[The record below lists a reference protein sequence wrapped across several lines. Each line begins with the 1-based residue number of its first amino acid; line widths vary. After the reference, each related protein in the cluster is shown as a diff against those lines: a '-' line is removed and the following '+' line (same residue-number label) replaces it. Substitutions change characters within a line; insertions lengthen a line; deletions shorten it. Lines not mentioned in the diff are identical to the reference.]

1 MIGVLVNTLTVIV
14 GSTIG
19 LLFRKLIP
27 EQWTDFIMK
36 GIALCT
42 LYIGIDCALEGTNTL
57 VTIIS
62 IAVGALIGAALDLD
76 DKLNRFASG
85 LENRF
90 KKEGSGGSTIAEGFV
105 TASLLFCIGAMTIVG
120 SLNAGLTG
128 DNQMLYTK
136 SVLDFISS
144 IMLSASLG
152 VGVMCSAA
160 FVLVFQGGIVLL
172 AGVLAPILSETAILE
187 LTCVGSLLIFALGL
201 NLMNITKI
209 KVANLLP
216 AVFFAPI
223 VVWAMSLLG

>member
-42 LYIGIDCALEGTNTL
+42 LYIGIDGALEGTNTL

-76 DKLNRFASG
+76 EKLNRFASG

-90 KKEGSGGSTIAEGFV
+90 KKEGDGPTIAEGFV
-105 TASLLFCIGAMTIVG
+105 TASLLFCVGAMTIVG
-120 SLNAGLTG
+120 SLQAGLTG
-128 DNQMLYTK
+128 DNTMLYTK
-136 SVLDFISS
+136 ATLDFISS
-144 IMLSASLG
+144 LIFAASLG
-152 VGVMCSAA
+152 IGVLFAAA
-160 FVLVFQGGIVLL
+160 FVLVFQGAIVLVAQAVSPFL
-172 AGVLAPILSETAILE
+172 TDYVVSEMTCAGSILI
-187 LTCVGSLLIFALGL
+187 IALGL
-201 NLMNITKI
+201 NILGVTNLKVMNF
-209 KVANLLP
+209 LP
-216 AVFFAPI
+216 AIFLPI
-223 VVWAMSLLG
+223 VLCLFM

>member
-36 GIALCT
+36 GIALCN
-42 LYIGIDCALEGTNTL
+42 LYIGIDGALEGTNTL

-90 KKEGSGGSTIAEGFV
+90 NKEGSGGSTIAEGFV

-120 SLNAGLTG
+120 SLQAGLTG
-128 DNQMLYTK
+128 DNTMLYTK
-136 SVLDFISS
+136 ATLDFISS
-144 IMLSASLG
+144 LIFAASLG
-152 VGVMCSAA
+152 IGVLFAAA
-160 FVLVFQGGIVLL
+160 FVLVFQGAIVLVAQAVSPFL
-172 AGVLAPILSETAILE
+172 TDYVVSEMTCAGSILI
-187 LTCVGSLLIFALGL
+187 IALGL
-201 NLMNITKI
+201 NILGVTNLKVMNF
-209 KVANLLP
+209 LP
-216 AVFFAPI
+216 AIFLPI
-223 VVWAMSLLG
+223 VLCLFM

>member
-42 LYIGIDCALEGTNTL
+42 LYIGIDGALEGTNTL

-120 SLNAGLTG
+120 SLQAGLTG
-128 DNQMLYTK
+128 DNTMLYTQAT
-136 SVLDFISS
+136 LDFISS
-144 IMLSASLG
+144 LIFAASLG
-152 VGVMCSAA
+152 IGVLFAAA
-160 FVLVFQGGIVLL
+160 FVLVFQGAIVLVAQAVSPFL
-172 AGVLAPILSETAILE
+172 TDYVVSEMTCAGSILI
-187 LTCVGSLLIFALGL
+187 IALGL
-201 NLMNITKI
+201 NILGVTNLKVMNF
-209 KVANLLP
+209 LP
-216 AVFFAPI
+216 AIFLPI
-223 VVWAMSLLG
+223 VLCLFM

>member
-42 LYIGIDCALEGTNTL
+42 LYIGIDGALEGTNTL

-120 SLNAGLTG
+120 SLQAGLTG
-128 DNQMLYTK
+128 DNTMLYTK
-136 SVLDFISS
+136 ATLDFISS
-144 IMLSASLG
+144 LIFAASLG
-152 VGVMCSAA
+152 IGVLFAAA
-160 FVLVFQGGIVLL
+160 FVLVFQGAIVLVAQAVSPL
-172 AGVLAPILSETAILE
+172 LTDYVVSEMTCAGSILII
-187 LTCVGSLLIFALGL
+187 GLGL
-201 NLMNITKI
+201 NILGVTNLKVMNF
-209 KVANLLP
+209 LP
-216 AVFFAPI
+216 AIFLPI
-223 VVWAMSLLG
+223 VLCLFM

>member
-42 LYIGIDCALEGTNTL
+42 LYIGIDGALEGTNTL

-76 DKLNRFASG
+76 EKLNRFASG

-90 KKEGSGGSTIAEGFV
+90 KKEGGGPTIAEGFV
-105 TASLLFCIGAMTIVG
+105 TASLLFCVGAMTIVG
-120 SLNAGLTG
+120 SLKAGLTG
-128 DNQMLYTK
+128 DNTMLYTK
-136 SVLDFISS
+136 ATLDFISS
-144 IMLSASLG
+144 LIFAASLG
-152 VGVMCSAA
+152 IGVLFAAA
-160 FVLVFQGGIVLL
+160 FVLVFQGAIVLVAQAVSPFL
-172 AGVLAPILSETAILE
+172 TDYVVSEMTCAGSILI
-187 LTCVGSLLIFALGL
+187 IALGL
-201 NLMNITKI
+201 NILGVTNLKVMNF
-209 KVANLLP
+209 LP
-216 AVFFAPI
+216 AIFLPI
-223 VVWAMSLLG
+223 VLCLFM

>member
-42 LYIGIDCALEGTNTL
+42 LYIGIDGALEGTNTL

-76 DKLNRFASG
+76 EKVNRFASG

-90 KKEGSGGSTIAEGFV
+90 KKEGGGPTIAEGFV
-105 TASLLFCIGAMTIVG
+105 TASLLFCVGAMTIVG
-120 SLNAGLTG
+120 SLQAGLTG
-128 DNQMLYTK
+128 DNTMLYTK
-136 SVLDFISS
+136 ATLDFISS
-144 IMLSASLG
+144 LIFAASLG
-152 VGVMCSAA
+152 IGVLFAAA
-160 FVLVFQGGIVLL
+160 FVLVFQGAIVLVAQAVSPFL
-172 AGVLAPILSETAILE
+172 TDYVVSEMTCAGSILI
-187 LTCVGSLLIFALGL
+187 IALGL
-201 NLMNITKI
+201 NILGVTNLKVMNF
-209 KVANLLP
+209 LP
-216 AVFFAPI
+216 AIFLPI
-223 VVWAMSLLG
+223 VLCLFM

>member
-42 LYIGIDCALEGTNTL
+42 LYIGIDGALEGTNTL

-120 SLNAGLTG
+120 SLQAGLTG
-128 DNQMLYTK
+128 DNTMLYTK
-136 SVLDFISS
+136 ATLDFISS
-144 IMLSASLG
+144 LIFAASLG
-152 VGVMCSAA
+152 IGVLFAAA
-160 FVLVFQGGIVLL
+160 FVLVFQGAIVLVAQAVSPL
-172 AGVLAPILSETAILE
+172 LTDYVVSEMTCAGSILI
-187 LTCVGSLLIFALGL
+187 IALGL
-201 NLMNITKI
+201 NILGVTNLKVMNF
-209 KVANLLP
+209 LP
-216 AVFFAPI
+216 AIFLPI
-223 VVWAMSLLG
+223 VLCLFM

>member
-42 LYIGIDCALEGTNTL
+42 LYIGIDGALEGTNTL

-62 IAVGALIGAALDLD
+62 IALGALIGAALDLD
-76 DKLNRFASG
+76 EKLNRFASG

-90 KKEGSGGSTIAEGFV
+90 KKEGSGGPTIAEGFV

-120 SLNAGLTG
+120 SLQAGLTG
-128 DNQMLYTK
+128 DNTMLYTK
-136 SVLDFISS
+136 ATLDFISS
-144 IMLSASLG
+144 LIFAASLG
-152 VGVMCSAA
+152 IGVLFAAA
-160 FVLVFQGGIVLL
+160 FVLVFQGAIVLVAQAVSPFL
-172 AGVLAPILSETAILE
+172 TDYVVSEMTCAGSILI
-187 LTCVGSLLIFALGL
+187 IALGL
-201 NLMNITKI
+201 NLLGVTNLKVMNF
-209 KVANLLP
+209 LP
-216 AVFFAPI
+216 AIFLPI
-223 VVWAMSLLG
+223 VLCLFM

>member
-36 GIALCT
+36 GIALCS
-42 LYIGIDCALEGTNTL
+42 LYIGIDGALEGTNTL

-120 SLNAGLTG
+120 SLQAGLTG
-128 DNQMLYTK
+128 DNTMLYTK
-136 SVLDFISS
+136 ATLDFISS
-144 IMLSASLG
+144 LIFAASLG
-152 VGVMCSAA
+152 IGVLFAAA
-160 FVLVFQGGIVLL
+160 FVLVFQGAIVLAAQAVSPFL
-172 AGVLAPILSETAILE
+172 TDYVVSEMTCAGSILI
-187 LTCVGSLLIFALGL
+187 IALGL
-201 NLMNITKI
+201 NILGVTNLKVMNF
-209 KVANLLP
+209 LP
-216 AVFFAPI
+216 AIFLPI
-223 VVWAMSLLG
+223 VLCLFM

>member
-42 LYIGIDCALEGTNTL
+42 LYIGIDGALEGTNTL

-120 SLNAGLTG
+120 SLQAGLTG
-128 DNQMLYTK
+128 DNTMLYTK
-136 SVLDFISS
+136 ATLDFISS
-144 IMLSASLG
+144 LIFAASLG
-152 VGVMCSAA
+152 IGVLLAAA
-160 FVLVFQGGIVLL
+160 FVLVFQGAIVL
-172 AGVLAPILSETAILE
+172 AAQAAAPLLTDYVVAEM
-187 LTCVGSLLIFALGL
+187 TCVGSILIVGLALNILGVT
-201 NLMNITKI
+201 NLKIMNF
-209 KVANLLP
+209 LP
-216 AVFFAPI
+216 AIFLPI
-223 VVWAMSLLG
+223 LLCMVLQA

>member
-42 LYIGIDCALEGTNTL
+42 LYIGIDGALEGTNTL

-76 DKLNRFASG
+76 EKLNRFASG

-90 KKEGSGGSTIAEGFV
+90 KKEGGGPTIAEGFV
-105 TASLLFCIGAMTIVG
+105 TASLLFCVGAMTIVG
-120 SLNAGLTG
+120 SLQAGLTG
-128 DNQMLYTK
+128 DNTMLYTK
-136 SVLDFISS
+136 ATLDFISS
-144 IMLSASLG
+144 LIFAASLG
-152 VGVMCSAA
+152 IGVLFAAA
-160 FVLVFQGGIVLL
+160 FVLVFQGAIVLVAQAVSPFL
-172 AGVLAPILSETAILE
+172 TDYVVSEMTCAGSILI
-187 LTCVGSLLIFALGL
+187 IALGL
-201 NLMNITKI
+201 NILGMTNLKVMNF
-209 KVANLLP
+209 LP
-216 AVFFAPI
+216 AIFLPI
-223 VVWAMSLLG
+223 VLCLFM

>member
-42 LYIGIDCALEGTNTL
+42 LYIGIDGALEGTNTL

-76 DKLNRFASG
+76 EKLNRFASG

-90 KKEGSGGSTIAEGFV
+90 KKEGGGPTIAEGFV
-105 TASLLFCIGAMTIVG
+105 TASLLFCVGAMTIVG
-120 SLNAGLTG
+120 SLQAGLTG
-128 DNQMLYTK
+128 DNTMLYTK
-136 SVLDFISS
+136 ATLDFISS
-144 IMLSASLG
+144 LIFAASLG
-152 VGVMCSAA
+152 IGVLFAAA
-160 FVLVFQGGIVLL
+160 FVLVFQGAIVLVAQAVSPFL
-172 AGVLAPILSETAILE
+172 TDYVVSEMTCTGSILI
-187 LTCVGSLLIFALGL
+187 IALGL
-201 NLMNITKI
+201 NILGVTNLKVMNF
-209 KVANLLP
+209 LP
-216 AVFFAPI
+216 AIFLPI
-223 VVWAMSLLG
+223 VLCLFM

>member
-42 LYIGIDCALEGTNTL
+42 LYIGIDGALEGTNTL

-120 SLNAGLTG
+120 SLQAGLTG
-128 DNQMLYTK
+128 DNTMLYTK
-136 SVLDFISS
+136 ATLDFISS
-144 IMLSASLG
+144 LIFAASLG
-152 VGVMCSAA
+152 IGVLFAAA
-160 FVLVFQGGIVLL
+160 FVLVFQGAIVLVAQAVSPFL
-172 AGVLAPILSETAILE
+172 TDYVVSEMACAGSILI
-187 LTCVGSLLIFALGL
+187 IALGL
-201 NLMNITKI
+201 NILGVTNLKVMNF
-209 KVANLLP
+209 LP
-216 AVFFAPI
+216 AIFLPI
-223 VVWAMSLLG
+223 VLCLFM

>member
-42 LYIGIDCALEGTNTL
+42 LYIGIDGALEGTNTL

-120 SLNAGLTG
+120 SLQAGLTG
-128 DNQMLYTK
+128 DNTMLYTK
-136 SVLDFISS
+136 ATLDFISS
-144 IMLSASLG
+144 LIFAASLG
-152 VGVMCSAA
+152 IGVLFAAA
-160 FVLVFQGGIVLL
+160 FVLVFQGAIVLVAQAVSPFL
-172 AGVLAPILSETAILE
+172 TDYVVSEMTCAGSILI
-187 LTCVGSLLIFALGL
+187 IALGL
-201 NLMNITKI
+201 NILGVTNLKVMNF
-209 KVANLLP
+209 LP
-216 AVFFAPI
+216 AIFLPI
-223 VVWAMSLLG
+223 VLCLFM

>member
-42 LYIGIDCALEGTNTL
+42 LYIGIDGALEGTNTL

-76 DKLNRFASG
+76 EKLNRFASG

-90 KKEGSGGSTIAEGFV
+90 KKEGSGGPTIAEGFV

-120 SLNAGLTG
+120 SLQAGLTG
-128 DNQMLYTK
+128 NNTMLYTK
-136 SVLDFISS
+136 ATLDFISS
-144 IMLSASLG
+144 LIFAASLG
-152 VGVMCSAA
+152 IGVLFAAA
-160 FVLVFQGGIVLL
+160 FVLVFQGAIVLVAQAVSPFL
-172 AGVLAPILSETAILE
+172 TDYVVSEMTCAGSILI
-187 LTCVGSLLIFALGL
+187 IALGL
-201 NLMNITKI
+201 NILGVTNLKVMNF
-209 KVANLLP
+209 LP
-216 AVFFAPI
+216 AIFLPI
-223 VVWAMSLLG
+223 VLCLFM

>member
-42 LYIGIDCALEGTNTL
+42 LYIGIDGALEGTNTL
-57 VTIIS
+57 VTILS

-76 DKLNRFASG
+76 EKLNRFASG

-90 KKEGSGGSTIAEGFV
+90 KKEGSGGPTIAEGFV

-120 SLNAGLTG
+120 SLQAGLTG
-128 DNQMLYTK
+128 DNTMLYTK
-136 SVLDFISS
+136 ATLDFISS
-144 IMLSASLG
+144 LIFAASLG
-152 VGVMCSAA
+152 IGVLFAAA
-160 FVLVFQGGIVLL
+160 FVLVFQGAIVLVAQAVSPFL
-172 AGVLAPILSETAILE
+172 TDYVVAEMTCAGSILI
-187 LTCVGSLLIFALGL
+187 IALGL
-201 NLMNITKI
+201 NLLGVTNLKVMNF
-209 KVANLLP
+209 LP
-216 AVFFAPI
+216 AIFLPI
-223 VVWAMSLLG
+223 LLCLFM

>member
-42 LYIGIDCALEGTNTL
+42 LYIGIDGALEGTNTL

-62 IAVGALIGAALDLD
+62 IAVGALIGAALNLD
-76 DKLNRFASG
+76 EKLNRFASG

-90 KKEGSGGSTIAEGFV
+90 KKEGSGGPTIAEGFV

-120 SLNAGLTG
+120 SLQAGLTG
-128 DNQMLYTK
+128 DNTMLYTK
-136 SVLDFISS
+136 ATLDFISS
-144 IMLSASLG
+144 LIFAASLG
-152 VGVMCSAA
+152 IGVLFAAA
-160 FVLVFQGGIVLL
+160 FVLVFQGAIVLVAQAVSPFL
-172 AGVLAPILSETAILE
+172 TDHVVSEMTCAGSILI
-187 LTCVGSLLIFALGL
+187 IALGL
-201 NLMNITKI
+201 NILGVTNLKVMNF
-209 KVANLLP
+209 LP
-216 AVFFAPI
+216 AIFLPI
-223 VVWAMSLLG
+223 VLCLFM

>member
-42 LYIGIDCALEGTNTL
+42 LYIGIDGALEGTNTL

-76 DKLNRFASG
+76 EKLNRFASG

-90 KKEGSGGSTIAEGFV
+90 KKEGGGPTIAEGFV
-105 TASLLFCIGAMTIVG
+105 TASLLFCVGAMTIVG
-120 SLNAGLTG
+120 SLQAGLTG
-128 DNQMLYTK
+128 DNTMLYTK
-136 SVLDFISS
+136 ATLDFISS
-144 IMLSASLG
+144 LIFAASLG
-152 VGVMCSAA
+152 IGVLFAAA
-160 FVLVFQGGIVLL
+160 FVLVFQGAIVLVAQAVSPFL
-172 AGVLAPILSETAILE
+172 TDYVVSEMTCAGSILI
-187 LTCVGSLLIFALGL
+187 IALGL
-201 NLMNITKI
+201 NILGVTNLKVMNF
-209 KVANLLP
+209 LP
-216 AVFFAPI
+216 AIFLPI
-223 VVWAMSLLG
+223 VLCLFM

>member
-42 LYIGIDCALEGTNTL
+42 LYIGIDGALEGTNTL

-105 TASLLFCIGAMTIVG
+105 TASLLFCIGVVTIVG
-120 SLNAGLTG
+120 SLQAGLTG
-128 DNQMLYTK
+128 DNTMLYTK
-136 SVLDFISS
+136 ATLDFISS
-144 IMLSASLG
+144 
-152 VGVMCSAA
+152 
-160 FVLVFQGGIVLL
+160 
-172 AGVLAPILSETAILE
+172 
-187 LTCVGSLLIFALGL
+187 LIFL
-201 NLMNITKI
+201 
-209 KVANLLP
+209 
-216 AVFFAPI
+216 
-223 VVWAMSLLG
+223 

>member
-42 LYIGIDCALEGTNTL
+42 LYIGIDGALEGTNTL

-90 KKEGSGGSTIAEGFV
+90 KKEGSGGSTIAEGFF

-120 SLNAGLTG
+120 SLQAGLTG
-128 DNQMLYTK
+128 DNTMLYTK
-136 SVLDFISS
+136 ATLDFISS
-144 IMLSASLG
+144 LIFAASLG
-152 VGVMCSAA
+152 IGVLFAAA
-160 FVLVFQGGIVLL
+160 FVLVFQGAIVLVAQAVSPFL
-172 AGVLAPILSETAILE
+172 TDYVVSEMTCAGSILI
-187 LTCVGSLLIFALGL
+187 IALGL
-201 NLMNITKI
+201 NILGVTNLKVMNF
-209 KVANLLP
+209 LP
-216 AVFFAPI
+216 AIFLPI
-223 VVWAMSLLG
+223 VLCLFM